1 MPVRQINNN
10 LIFKEHQVSLTQ
22 SITDLI
28 SPAVTEAGF
37 FLEEVQIASPGSH
50 RIVTCVVDGQTPLN
64 LDQVTVASRLISELL
79 DSADFMGETP
89 FTLEVTSPGVDRPL
103 TQPRHWTKN
112 LTRLIKVTLNDGT
125 ITTGRL
131 TEFNEINATLVENI
145 KGRLKEHTVVFAD
158 IKRAVVEIEFNRKDA
173 IDE

>member
-1 MPVRQINNN
+1 M
-10 LIFKEHQVSLTQ
+10 SLTQ
-22 SITDLI
+22 SISDLI

-50 RIVTCVVDGQTPLN
+50 RIVTCVVDGPSPLN

-79 DSADFMGETP
+79 DTAEFMGETP

-103 TQPRHWTKN
+103 TQLRHWSKN
-112 LTRLIKVTLNDGT
+112 LTRLIKVTLNDGV
-125 ITTGRL
+125 IIIGRL
-131 TEFNEINATLVENI
+131 TEFDESTAKLVENI
-145 KGRLKEHTVVFAD
+145 KGRIKEHAVSFAD

-173 IDE
+173 SDE

>member
-1 MPVRQINNN
+1 
-10 LIFKEHQVSLTQ
+10 LSLAQ

-37 FLEEVQIASPGSH
+37 FLEEVLIASPGSH
-50 RIVTCVVDGQTPLN
+50 RIVTCVVDGPTPLN
-64 LDQVTVASRLISELL
+64 LDQVTVASRVISELL
-79 DSADFMGETP
+79 DTAEFMGETP

-112 LTRLIKVTLNDGT
+112 LTRLIKVTLSDGAS
-125 ITTGRL
+125 ITGRL
-131 TEFNEINATLVENI
+131 TEFDEVNAMLVENI
-145 KGRLKEHTVVFAD
+145 KGRIKEHTVAFAD

-173 IDE
+173 SDE

>member
-1 MPVRQINNN
+1 
-10 LIFKEHQVSLTQ
+10 VSLTQ
-22 SITDLI
+22 TITELI

-64 LDQVTVASRLISELL
+64 LDQVTVASRVISELL
-79 DSADFMGETP
+79 DTAEFMGETP

-112 LTRLIKVTLNDGT
+112 LTRLIKVTLSDGT

-131 TEFNEINATLVENI
+131 TEFNDVDATLVENI
-145 KGRLKEHTVVFAD
+145 KGRLKEHTVTFAD

>member
-1 MPVRQINNN
+1 M
-10 LIFKEHQVSLTQ
+10 SLTQ

-37 FLEEVQIASPGSH
+37 FLEEVLIASPGSH
-50 RIVTCVVDGQTPLN
+50 RIVTCVVDGPTPLN
-64 LDQVTVASRLISELL
+64 LDQVTVASRAISELL
-79 DSADFMGETP
+79 DTAEFMGETP

-112 LTRLIKVTLNDGT
+112 LTRLIKVTLSDGAS
-125 ITTGRL
+125 ITGRL
-131 TEFNEINATLVENI
+131 TEFDEVSAKLVENI
-145 KGRLKEHTVVFAD
+145 KGRIKEHTVAFAD

>member
-1 MPVRQINNN
+1 M
-10 LIFKEHQVSLTQ
+10 SLTQ

-37 FLEEVQIASPGSH
+37 FLEEVLIASPGSH
-50 RIVTCVVDGQTPLN
+50 RIVTCVVDGPTPLN
-64 LDQVTVASRLISELL
+64 LDQVTVASRVISELL
-79 DSADFMGETP
+79 DTAEFMGDTP

-112 LTRLIKVTLNDGT
+112 LTRLIKVTLSDGAS
-125 ITTGRL
+125 ITGRL
-131 TEFNEINATLVENI
+131 TEFDEVNAKLVENI
-145 KGRLKEHTVVFAD
+145 KGRIKEHTVAFAD

>member
-1 MPVRQINNN
+1 M
-10 LIFKEHQVSLTQ
+10 SLTQ
-22 SITDLI
+22 SINDLI

-79 DSADFMGETP
+79 DAAEFMGETP

-112 LTRLIKVTLNDGT
+112 LTRLIKVTLSDGT

-131 TEFNEINATLVENI
+131 TEFNEVNATLVENI
-145 KGRLKEHTVVFAD
+145 KGRLKEHTVIFAD
-158 IKRAVVEIEFNRKDA
+158 VKRAVVEIEFNRKDA

>member
-1 MPVRQINNN
+1 
-10 LIFKEHQVSLTQ
+10 
-22 SITDLI
+22 
-28 SPAVTEAGF
+28 
-37 FLEEVQIASPGSH
+37 
-50 RIVTCVVDGQTPLN
+50 
-64 LDQVTVASRLISELL
+64 
-79 DSADFMGETP
+79 MGETP
-89 FTLEVTSPGVDRPL
+89 FTLEVSSPGVDRPL

-112 LTRLIKVTLNDGT
+112 LTRLIKVTLSDGT

-145 KGRLKEHTVVFAD
+145 KGRLKEHTVTFAD

>member
-1 MPVRQINNN
+1 M
-10 LIFKEHQVSLTQ
+10 SLTQ

-64 LDQVTVASRLISELL
+64 LDQVTVASRVISELL
-79 DSADFMGETP
+79 DTAEFMGETP

-103 TQPRHWTKN
+103 TQPRHWRKN
-112 LTRLIKVTLNDGT
+112 LTRLLKVTLSDGT

-145 KGRLKEHTVVFAD
+145 KGRLKEHTVAFAD

>member
-1 MPVRQINNN
+1 M
-10 LIFKEHQVSLTQ
+10 SLTQ

-79 DSADFMGETP
+79 DSADLMGETP

-112 LTRLIKVTLNDGT
+112 LTRLIKVTLSDGT

-131 TEFNEINATLVENI
+131 TEFNEVNATLVENI
-145 KGRLKEHTVVFAD
+145 KGRLKEHTVVFSD

-173 IDE
+173 SDE

>member
-1 MPVRQINNN
+1 M
-10 LIFKEHQVSLTQ
+10 SLTQ

-79 DSADFMGETP
+79 DAAEFMGETP

-112 LTRLIKVTLNDGT
+112 LTRLIKVTLSDGT

-145 KGRLKEHTVVFAD
+145 KGRLKEHTVIFAD
-158 IKRAVVEIEFNRKDA
+158 VKRAVVEIEFNRKDA